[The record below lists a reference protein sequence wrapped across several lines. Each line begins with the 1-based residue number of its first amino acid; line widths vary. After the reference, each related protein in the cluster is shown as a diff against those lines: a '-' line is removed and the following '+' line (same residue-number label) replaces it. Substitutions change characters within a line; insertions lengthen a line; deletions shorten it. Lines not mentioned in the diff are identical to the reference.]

1 MQSLSLF
8 HFHCSISGAHSL
20 VNLNDLNFND
30 VMCLVLHSKIK
41 FFEGGGGVESNWS
54 CIVPSAFKGLL
65 WILGILWI
73 FSAVRKTVRT
83 TSQEESEESARG
95 E

>member
-1 MQSLSLF
+1 
-8 HFHCSISGAHSL
+8 
-20 VNLNDLNFND
+20 
-30 VMCLVLHSKIK
+30 MCLVLHSKIK

-54 CIVPSAFKGLL
+54 CIVLSAFKGLL

>member
-1 MQSLSLF
+1 MF
-8 HFHCSISGAHSL
+8 GPAFKNK
-20 VNLNDLNFND
+20 VFR
-30 VMCLVLHSKIK
+30 
-41 FFEGGGGVESNWS
+41 GGGGCVESNWS

>member
-1 MQSLSLF
+1 MDF
-8 HFHCSISGAHSL
+8 RHFM
-20 VNLNDLNFND
+20 D
-30 VMCLVLHSKIK
+30 
-41 FFEGGGGVESNWS
+41 
-54 CIVPSAFKGLL
+54 
-65 WILGILWI
+65 

>member
-1 MQSLSLF
+1 MF
-8 HFHCSISGAHSL
+8 GPAFKNKVFRG
-20 VNLNDLNFND
+20 
-30 VMCLVLHSKIK
+30 
-41 FFEGGGGVESNWS
+41 GGGGVESNWS

>member
-1 MQSLSLF
+1 
-8 HFHCSISGAHSL
+8 
-20 VNLNDLNFND
+20 
-30 VMCLVLHSKIK
+30 MCLVLHSKIK
-41 FFEGGGGVESNWS
+41 FFEGGGFESNWS

-83 TSQEESEESARG
+83 TSQEEGEESAKG
-95 E
+95 

>member
-1 MQSLSLF
+1 
-8 HFHCSISGAHSL
+8 
-20 VNLNDLNFND
+20 
-30 VMCLVLHSKIK
+30 MCLVLHSKIK
-41 FFEGGGGVESNWS
+41 FFEGGGDVESNWS

>member
-1 MQSLSLF
+1 
-8 HFHCSISGAHSL
+8 
-20 VNLNDLNFND
+20 
-30 VMCLVLHSKIK
+30 MCLVLHSKIK
-41 FFEGGGGVESNWS
+41 FFFGGGGESVESNWS
-54 CIVPSAFKGLL
+54 CIVPSAVKGLL

-73 FSAVRKTVRT
+73 FSAVRKTIRI